1 LHIAKRRVDLLPP
14 PEAFD
19 RDQARFPAC
28 VLPSIACRIHD
39 RQWHATLK
47 SGAGKGPQTSLEYNM
62 ENDLDEDRLALG
74 LTSIDQAHRVLLDA
88 LTDLT
93 QASDLAFARNYPSL
107 VAAIER
113 DFDAEETLMD
123 KAGLAS
129 FKPHLEQH
137 ARMLSA
143 LHHAASHVLEGDIA
157 PGREAVVLLG
167 QWLVFHISTMDKA
180 LADALR

>member
-1 LHIAKRRVDLLPP
+1 
-14 PEAFD
+14 
-19 RDQARFPAC
+19 
-28 VLPSIACRIHD
+28 
-39 RQWHATLK
+39 
-47 SGAGKGPQTSLEYNM
+47 M
-62 ENDLDEDRLALG
+62 ENDIDEENLTLG
-74 LTSIDQAHRVLLDA
+74 LTSVDHAHRVLLDA
-88 LTDLT
+88 LADLA
-93 QASDLAFARNYPSL
+93 QVSDLEFVRNYPPL

-113 DFDAEETLMD
+113 DFEEEEALMD
-123 KAGLAS
+123 KAGVTS

-143 LHHAASHVLEGDIA
+143 LHHAAPHVLEGDIA